1 MSGSNF
7 IIAKTGPLAVALAAT
22 LLAGC
27 SGRDADS
34 AERLAEI
41 NAAADRAEQAALRA
55 EAAVAKL
62 EKFKQGPVEVVE
74 PTVDEPSG
82 DFAAAPDEAAPP
94 ELDNKN

>member
-7 IIAKTGPLAVALAAT
+7 TIAKTGPLAAALAAA

-27 SGRDADS
+27 SGRDEDS

-41 NAAADRAEQAALRA
+41 NAAAARAEQAAQRA

-62 EKFKQGPVEVVE
+62 EKSDQGPVEEVE
-74 PTVDEPSG
+74 PNVDEPSDDG
-82 DFAAAPDEAAPP
+82 AAPDDSVPP
-94 ELDNKN
+94 EPDNKS